1 MALLEDAF
9 KGENLLTGV
18 GVALGAVVLGPVIL
32 PLVRPLAKGIVKAGL
47 VAYDQGREALA
58 ELNERTGDIV
68 AEARAEMAEEAKRNG
83 GQNAGQKAPAPPRRG
98 RPATT
103 SKSEPRAGEAASA

>member
-1 MALLEDAF
+1 MALLEDAL

-18 GVALGAVVLGPVIL
+18 GVALGAVVLGPIVL
-32 PLVRPLAKGIVKAGL
+32 PLVRPLAKGIIKAGL

-68 AEARAEMAEEAKRNG
+68 AEARAEMAEDAKRNG
-83 GQNAGQKAPAPPRRG
+83 GEQRARAPAPARRARAAASG
-98 RPATT
+98 
-103 SKSEPRAGEAASA
+103 KSEARGGEAAPA

>member
-1 MALLEDAF
+1 MALLEDAL

-18 GVALGAVVLGPVIL
+18 GVALGAVVLGPIVL
-32 PLVRPLAKGIVKAGL
+32 PLVRPLAKGIIKAGL

-83 GQNAGQKAPAPPRRG
+83 GEQRAPAPPRRA
-98 RPATT
+98 RAAANA
-103 SKSEPRAGEAASA
+103 KSEARGGEAAPA